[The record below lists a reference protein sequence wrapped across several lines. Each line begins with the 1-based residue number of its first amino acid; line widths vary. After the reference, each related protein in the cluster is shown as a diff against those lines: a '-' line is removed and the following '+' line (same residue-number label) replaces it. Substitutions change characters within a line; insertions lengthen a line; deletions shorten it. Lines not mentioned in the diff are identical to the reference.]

1 MVLQHEC
8 YVNCC
13 TAVAIISLCR
23 HLKPQVFP
31 SLEPTTHLLSTLYT
45 RDSEELFAQPAL
57 WLRHG
62 RMLQ

>member
-1 MVLQHEC
+1 MLQHGC
-8 YVNCC
+8 YVNCS

-23 HLKPQVFP
+23 RLKPQVFP

-62 RMLQ
+62 RRLQ